1 MGPQVV
7 AAVDLS
13 SYQPDLLTLLQL
25 VVERGTG
32 RQADPGTFAAGKTG
46 TSQDN
51 RDAWFVG
58 FTDPLVVGVW
68 VGKDDNTPMK
78 GVTGGAL
85 PARIWRK
92 FMKAAMAEPAR
103 DANPDMGITTS
114 EGRHAPSCNIRAC
127 SRSYRSFRAS
137 DCTYQPYRG
146 ERRLCEK

>member
-1 MGPQVV
+1 MGPQV
-7 AAVDLS
+7 ATSVDLS
-13 SYQPDLLTLLQL
+13 PYQPDLLTLLQL

-58 FTDPLVVGVW
+58 FTDPLVAGVW
-68 VGKDDNTPMK
+68 VGNDDNTPMK
-78 GVTGGAL
+78 GITGGAL

-92 FMKAAMAEPAR
+92 FMEAAMAEPAPHN
-103 DANPDMGITTS
+103 DPDTGMITS
-114 EGRHAPSCNIRAC
+114 EKPAPSCNVRAC